1 MLTKAFETGWDGE
14 PHSRRRSRRYC
25 ATTRHIAS
33 PIIRAKHGIV
43 MLIATRFAC
52 FCSALAAVLT
62 LVLASEVHAQE
73 APPRVTVAPPLASR
87 VAQWDEFT
95 GRFEAMERVEVRAR
109 VSGYIDQ
116 VHFRDGSTVRQGD
129 LLFTI
134 DQRPF
139 RLAVDSAKADVAR
152 TQAQIVLDEA
162 DYARAQELV
171 KTAATPVSTLDQR
184 RANLDIAR
192 AQELSAEAALRTAQL
207 NLEWSEVRAPISGRA
222 SDRRVD
228 AGNLVTGGQSGSTML
243 TTIVRL
249 DPIYFVFDG
258 SEADYLRYQRL
269 NAEGD
274 RGSSRDTPNPVRV
287 QLADEKDWPHRGVMN
302 FVDNEINARAGT
314 IRGRAIFD
322 NKDLFL
328 TPGTFGRMRLYGGP
342 LDALLIP
349 DAAVQSD
356 QANKVVL
363 TVGGDGKIV
372 AKPVT
377 LGGLARGLRI
387 VASGLTPDDRVVIGG
402 LANPFVRAGVAVT
415 AEQTEIHATNSQL
428 AADQ

>member
-1 MLTKAFETGWDGE
+1 MALVT
-14 PHSRRRSRRYC
+14 RY
-25 ATTRHIAS
+25 A
-33 PIIRAKHGIV
+33 
-43 MLIATRFAC
+43 RFRL
-52 FCSALAAVLT
+52 ALAAVLT
-62 LVLASEVHAQE
+62 VALAGELHAQNTQ
-73 APPRVTVAPPLASR
+73 PQVTVAVPLASR

-95 GRFEAMERVEVRAR
+95 GRFEATERVEVRPR

-116 VHFRDGSTVRQGD
+116 VHFRDGSTVQQGD

-139 RLAVDSAKADVAR
+139 QLAVDFAKADVAR

-162 DYARAQELV
+162 DYQRAQELV

-192 AQELSAEAALRTAQL
+192 AQEMAAEAALRTAQL
-207 NLEWSEVRAPISGRA
+207 NLEWSEVRAPIGGRV

-228 AGNLVTGGQSGSTML
+228 PGNLVTGGQNGATML
-243 TTIVRL
+243 TTIVQL

-258 SEADYLRYQRL
+258 SEADYLRYTRL
-269 NAEGD
+269 SVGGD

-302 FVDNEINARAGT
+302 FVDNEINAHSGT
-314 IRGRAIFD
+314 IRGRAIFE

-356 QANKVVL
+356 QATKVVL
-363 TVGGDGKIV
+363 TVGEDGKIA

-377 LGGLARGLRI
+377 LGGMARGLRI
-387 VASGLTPDDRVVIGG
+387 VASGLTGNDRVVIGG
-402 LANPFVRAGVAVT
+402 LADPFVRPGVTVT
-415 AEQTEIHATNSQL
+415 AHQPKFMPTTASLPPMISRRVGYRQPRSGHAEMPS
-428 AADQ
+428 AATDGQDLSHP